1 MTFLLIVVALII
13 FLIVVNYNALQRLS
27 QPVKEAASNVQ
38 IAISKKLNTINQLV
52 DVVKSYQEAE
62 QFTQLK
68 VSQDYKDTAAMI
80 ASYQQAGNMM
90 ATIQGV
96 AERFPNLKA
105 NEQYRE
111 LTGSIK
117 ECEGNIQHY
126 RQMYNAAVKAYNI
139 KRSSIPTVFI
149 AQFLGFSE
157 ARYLEFDVAGNAGD
171 DILKGF
177 TTDDGQRLNTLLKN
191 AGSSINSASK
201 QIASQLGSAG
211 KMVSEKIKDYQTTQY
226 FYTVS
231 GSVPKGPLPLAEI
244 EKLINEGTLTGDVKV
259 AEKDS
264 DDWKDFQTLK
274 QSS

>member
-157 ARYLEFDVAGNAGD
+157 ARYLEFDVAG
-171 DILKGF
+171 
-177 TTDDGQRLNTLLKN
+177 
-191 AGSSINSASK
+191 
-201 QIASQLGSAG
+201 
-211 KMVSEKIKDYQTTQY
+211 KIGRAH
-226 FYTVS
+226 V
-231 GSVPKGPLPLAEI
+231 
-244 EKLINEGTLTGDVKV
+244 
-259 AEKDS
+259 
-264 DDWKDFQTLK
+264 
-274 QSS
+274 